1 MSTSKKATASNRIP
15 TQVPRNLCIF
25 IDGTW
30 NSDRS
35 AHATN
40 VRKLFDATPDG
51 VVAGREQFKLYIQ
64 GVGKK
69 PQAQGSGLDDDYA
82 HELNQLLRREFPSRM
97 GPLLRSAIGG
107 GFGKGTTSRIK
118 AAYRFLCKHYSKKRG
133 DRVFLFGFSRGAFA
147 ARSLAGFISQV
158 GLLLS
163 NHLDE
168 LENAY
173 EIYESGANSKH
184 ARLANKLEKLTGLR
198 AVSQDGEY
206 FLPIH
211 FLGVWD
217 TVASL
222 GLPSRLSWLT
232 APYTEY
238 HQVEV
243 PPAVIT
249 ARHAL
254 ALHELRG
261 LFEPLLWKAGSHGDL
276 KQVWFPGAHADVGGG
291 YPADASERSDIALR
305 WMAAEAAATGLGIA
319 PQLLQ
324 PRQGGTTQRIH
335 HEIRRWF
342 LPTWP
347 RPRKWLLDKR
357 DTALDSHHFHKSAH
371 DYLRHSD
378 TTGYRFSLCHVNSAL
393 RAVDR
398 DALARAILLRLR
410 GQEIAE

>member
-1 MSTSKKATASNRIP
+1 MSTSRKAATRNRIP
-15 TQVPRNLCIF
+15 SQIPRNICIF

-35 AHATN
+35 RSTTN
-40 VRKLFDATPDG
+40 VLKLFNATPEGIID
-51 VVAGREQFKLYIQ
+51 GREQFKLYIQ

-82 HELNQLLRREFPSRM
+82 HELNQLLRREFPAGM
-97 GPLLRSAIGG
+97 APLFRPSVGG

-118 AAYRFLCKHYSKKRG
+118 AAYRFLCEHYDKDRD

-147 ARSLAGFISQV
+147 ARSLAGFINQV

-163 NHLDE
+163 KHLDE

-173 EIYESGANSKH
+173 EIYESGTNPAH
-184 ARLANKLEKLTGLR
+184 ARLARKLEKLTGIR
-198 AVSQDGEY
+198 TVSREGEY

-243 PPAVIT
+243 PPAVMT

-254 ALHELRG
+254 ALHELRS
-261 LFEPLLWKAGSHGDL
+261 LFEPLLWKAGSHSDL

-291 YPADASERSDIALR
+291 YPADASARSDIALR
-305 WMAAEAAATGLGIA
+305 WMAAEAAATGLGIV
-319 PQLLQ
+319 PELLQ
-324 PRQGGTTQRIH
+324 QKESEISQKIH
-335 HEIRRWF
+335 HEIRGWF
-342 LPTWP
+342 LATWP
-347 RPRKWLLDKR
+347 RPRQWLLDKSA
-357 DTALDSHHFHKSAH
+357 DLDSHYFHETAY
-371 DYLRHSD
+371 DYLRQSD
-378 TTGYRFSLCHVNSAL
+378 AIGYRFSLRHVNSAL

-398 DALARAILLRLR
+398 DALARAILLRLHGR
-410 GQEIAE
+410 EIAE